1 MNNVG
6 HFARLKFKTDFV
18 YITDQFIFYY
28 VYLRILLTLFRDEK
42 QTVVLYERNVYCP
55 VAACLGGR
63 ASVDG
68 EAVGRQGRRTL
79 ELQAISGA
87 GGLVVLQVDGAATR
101 RGGQVYLVLGQCVF
115 VFGHPVA
122 ECVSV
127 VRRDNRHLCN
137 TTCVLDTSTL

>member
-1 MNNVG
+1 M
-6 HFARLKFKTDFV
+6 
-18 YITDQFIFYY
+18 
-28 VYLRILLTLFRDEK
+28 FRDEK
-42 QTVVLYERNVYCP
+42 QIVVLYERNVYCP

-87 GGLVVLQVDGAATR
+87 GSLVILQVDSAATR
-101 RGGQVYLVLGQCVF
+101 RRRQVYLVFGQCVF
-115 VFGHPVA
+115 MFGHPVA